1 MRYILILA
9 LYMGL
14 FVFLRSLSLAM
25 TYVSI
30 CGYRDKECIERI
42 RQQQKACDML
52 NAAYHILVMMIA
64 ISISAGT
71 ILRMFNVDLLLTF
84 DIVSLAVI
92 FTCYVIFFILRF
104 KLEDKYDL
112 RNFYNDMVNY
122 RLHQKVV
129 TKDNDCEV
137 SFIRSY
143 EKTTKHKLFVNLW
156 CCVYVI
162 YLFLYQ

>member
-1 MRYILILA
+1 MKYIDLLIL
-9 LYMGL
+9 GL
-14 FVFLRSLSLAM
+14 SLLLFLRSLSFAI
-25 TYVSI
+25 TYIHVY
-30 CGYRDKECIERI
+30 GYRDKECIERI

-52 NAAYHILVMMIA
+52 NAAYHILIMMIA

-92 FTCYVIFFILRF
+92 FTCYVIFFILKF
-104 KLEDKYDL
+104 KLESKYDL

-156 CCVYVI
+156 CCVCLI
-162 YLFLYQ
+162 YLLLC